1 MNQKLN
7 MKLISGC
14 KLKKIKKKPSYIKES
29 TIDLSNLRPVVDP
42 DLKKRND
49 ELIKA
54 LVNNLNKNTIKN
66 S

>member
-1 MNQKLN
+1 

-14 KLKKIKKKPSYIKES
+14 KLKKIIKKPSYIKES
-29 TIDLSNLRPVVDP
+29 TIDLSNLRPVVNL

-54 LVNNLNKNTIKN
+54 LVNNLNRNTIKV

>member
-1 MNQKLN
+1 MNQKLD

-54 LVNNLNKNTIKN
+54 LVNNLNRNSIKG
-66 S
+66 